1 MANITVIGFGEAGTI
16 FASEL
21 VKNHHVTVW
30 DTKFI
35 GDAGEA
41 MRNKARICGVHAA
54 GSLVEALENAEW
66 IFSLVTAGNSLNLV
80 LECQPLL
87 REGQSFLDCNS
98 VAPGT
103 KRQAAE
109 CCLGRA
115 NYVDVAVMAPVPPKR
130 AATPLLIGGETG
142 LQAVQF
148 LQQSGLNASFGSN
161 QVGDVS
167 AIKMCRSVMIK
178 GLEALTTECL
188 LAARHYGVEDE
199 VLASLHASFPSL
211 GWDGDFPHYMIS
223 RVAEHGVRRAEEMRE
238 VVKMIEDAGLPASM
252 CIGTIATQQRLPERM
267 TQRGVVWETLQPFD
281 WKQTADDLFL
291 RR

>member
-1 MANITVIGFGEAGTI
+1 MANATVIGFGEAGTI

-21 VKNHHVTVW
+21 AKHHRVKVW
-30 DTKFI
+30 DSKLT
-35 GDAGEA
+35 GNTGEV
-41 MRNKARICGVHAA
+41 MRDKAHTCGVHAVDSLA
-54 GSLVEALENAEW
+54 GALANAQW

-80 LECQPLL
+80 RECQPLL
-87 REGQSFLDCNS
+87 RVGQSFLDCNS

-109 CCLGRA
+109 YCLGRA
-115 NYVDVAVMAPVPPKR
+115 NYVDVAVMAPVLPKR
-130 AATPLLIGGETG
+130 AATPLLIGGETA
-142 LQAVQF
+142 QEAVQF
-148 LQQSGLNASFGSN
+148 LQQSGLNARIGSN

-211 GWDGDFPHYMIS
+211 GWEGDFPHYMIS

-252 CIGTIATQQRLPERM
+252 SKGTVATQQQLAERM
-267 TQRGVVWETLQPFD
+267 TQRGVLWENLQPFD
-281 WKQTADDLFL
+281 WKQAADGLFL